1 MQLNCLV
8 KGNSQVKPQYWVA
21 LVSVVMLLAGCSST
35 PHKRSEA
42 KAVFKACVH
51 PDQSKQFSYRK
62 GRPMQIEQKVMM
74 QRMAEERSMQ
84 RRARPVNADRYD
96 KEPGEGPLYDELAEL
111 METKQFCKEGYFELD
126 SSFEHGYE
134 RIIGE
139 CNDSATAQEMQKL
152 PLCGPDDR
160 L

>member
-8 KGNSQVKPQYWVA
+8 KGNRQVKQQYWIG
-21 LVSVVMLLAGCSST
+21 LVSVVVILTGCSST
-35 PHKRSEA
+35 PHRRSEA
-42 KAVFKACVH
+42 PAIFKACVH

-84 RRARPVNADRYD
+84 RRARPANTDRYD
-96 KEPGEGPLYDELAEL
+96 KEPGEGPLYDELTEL

-126 SSFEHGYE
+126 SSFEPGYE

-139 CNDSATAQEMQKL
+139 CNDSATQQEMKKL
-152 PLCGPDDR
+152 PLCGPADR

>member
-1 MQLNCLV
+1 MKQ
-8 KGNSQVKPQYWVA
+8 QYWVG
-21 LVSVVMLLAGCSST
+21 LMSVVVLLAGCSST
-35 PHKRSEA
+35 PHKRSDA

-62 GRPMQIEQKVMM
+62 GRPMQIEHKVMM
-74 QRMAEERSMQ
+74 QRMATERQMQ
-84 RRARPVNADRYD
+84 WRSARPANADRYD
-96 KEPGEGPLYDELAEL
+96 KEMGKGPLYNELAEL
-111 METKQFCKEGYFELD
+111 MQAKQFCKEGYFELD

-139 CNDSATAQEMQKL
+139 CNDSATEQEMKKL
-152 PLCGPDDR
+152 PMCGPADR

>member
-1 MQLNCLV
+1 V
-8 KGNSQVKPQYWVA
+8 KQQYWVG
-21 LVSVVMLLAGCSST
+21 LVSVVVLLAGCSST
-35 PHKRSEA
+35 PHQRSEA
-42 KAVFKACVH
+42 KAIFKACVH
-51 PDQSKQFSYRK
+51 QDQSKQFSYRK

-84 RRARPVNADRYD
+84 RRARPANTDRYD

-139 CNDSATAQEMQKL
+139 CNDSATEQEMKK
-152 PLCGPDDR
+152 
-160 L
+160 

>member
-1 MQLNCLV
+1 MKQ
-8 KGNSQVKPQYWVA
+8 QYWVGLIGIA
-21 LVSVVMLLAGCSST
+21 VVLTGCSST
-35 PHKRSEA
+35 NHRRSEA
-42 KAVFKACVH
+42 PAVFRACVH

-74 QRMAEERSMQ
+74 QRMAGERAMQ
-84 RRARPVNADRYD
+84 GRLRQSNAARYD

-139 CNDSATAQEMQKL
+139 CNDSATQQEMQKL
-152 PLCGPDDR
+152 PVCGPADR

>member
-1 MQLNCLV
+1 MKQ
-8 KGNSQVKPQYWVA
+8 QYWIGLVGVA
-21 LVSVVMLLAGCSST
+21 VIVAGCSST
-35 PHKRSEA
+35 PHRRSEA

-51 PDQSKQFSYRK
+51 QDQSKQFSYRK

-84 RRARPVNADRYD
+84 RRARPANTDRYD

-111 METKQFCKEGYFELD
+111 METKQFCKDGYFELD

-139 CNDSATAQEMQKL
+139 CNDSATEQEMKKL
-152 PLCGPDDR
+152 PLCGPADR

>member
-1 MQLNCLV
+1 LIRYN
-8 KGNSQVKPQYWVA
+8 KENTQVKQQYWIGLIGIAVA
-21 LVSVVMLLAGCSST
+21 LAGCSST
-35 PHKRSEA
+35 NHRRSETPA
-42 KAVFKACVH
+42 IFKACVH

-74 QRMAEERSMQ
+74 QRIAEERPLRGRS
-84 RRARPVNADRYD
+84 RPANADRYN

-111 METKQFCKEGYFELD
+111 METTQFCKEGYFELD

-134 RIIGE
+134 RIIAE
-139 CNDSATAQEMQKL
+139 CNDSATEQDMKKL
-152 PLCGPDDR
+152 PVCGPADR